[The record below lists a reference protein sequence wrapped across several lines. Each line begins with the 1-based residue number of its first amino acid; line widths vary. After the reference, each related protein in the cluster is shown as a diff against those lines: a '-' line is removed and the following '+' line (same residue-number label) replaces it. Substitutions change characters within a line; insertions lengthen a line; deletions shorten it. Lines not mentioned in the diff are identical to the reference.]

1 MTDQNNDKVF
11 QTPDLVI
18 EETGQYVPAQHA
30 YLNLIRTAQVMG
42 QHVSDLLAEFGLS
55 GKQYNVLRSIRRGGS
70 EGLRVS
76 QISEQMTDPRAD
88 VTRLMDRLVRDG
100 LVDRKPDVADR
111 RVVRSVLTDEGAKI
125 LQSIDEPLLKIHR
138 SQFELLSES
147 ELKQLDFLLQK
158 ARGEIVG

>member
-1 MTDQNNDKVF
+1 MTDQNNEKTF

-42 QHVSDLLAEFGLS
+42 QNVSDLLAEFGLS
-55 GKQYNVLRSIRRGGS
+55 GKQYNVLRSIRRGGT
-70 EGLRVS
+70 EGLRIS

-100 LVDRKPDVADR
+100 LVDRKPDASDR
-111 RVVRSVLTDEGAKI
+111 RVVRSFLTDEGSKI
-125 LQSIDEPLLKIHR
+125 LESIDVPLLKIHR
-138 SQFELLSES
+138 SQFDQLSEK
-147 ELKQLDFLLQK
+147 ELQQLSYLLQK
-158 ARGEIVG
+158 ARGESLD